1 MTTTV
6 TAEDNAPKVLISQAG
21 RKGDP
26 GTNGTNGDGFNQ
38 VRKSLLDNPLCH
50 LFKTN
55 KLVETSAPTST
66 DTDVTWN
73 RSTSATYLDRYG
85 VVKTASI
92 NTPREE
98 KEGFLI
104 EGASTNLARYS
115 EQFDNAVWI
124 KTGATVI
131 TNNRTAPDGTITGER
146 ITADGTTAIH
156 GMYQTHTVSPSTTYN
171 YSVFVEAGTE
181 VEFFIYEGALT
192 GARGTFNLTLKT
204 ATTTQTGVTATIA
217 ELDSGWFRCTMT
229 YTTGAAQASAR
240 FYNILGSTLGGVASN
255 KFMWFW
261 GAQAEQLSFASS
273 YIPTVGNAVTR
284 TADLVNVSSTNNIS
298 LLNLDNTISFTCDTI
313 GNNAPFN
320 QAIITSVATN
330 TFSRTLMFWSGSDVV
345 VLDYLSGFPYSYFAT
360 QEDTNNI
367 VSSYNAG
374 SLISYV
380 NGAQVFNS
388 AAPYTDLAIS
398 SSLIIGSSGSSE
410 FLFGH
415 IKDLKIYDFALNA
428 NEAEYLSA

>member
-6 TAEDNAPKVLISQAG
+6 TAADNAPKVLISQAG

-26 GTNGTNGDGFNQ
+26 GTDGTNGDGFNQ

-55 KLVETSAPTST
+55 KLVDTSAPTNT
-66 DTDVTWN
+66 DADVTWN
-73 RSTSATYLDRYG
+73 RSTSATYVDRYG
-85 VVKTASI
+85 IVKTAAI

-104 EGASTNLARYS
+104 EGASTNIIVYS
-115 EQFDNAVWI
+115 EQFDNAAWSKNTVTVTANNVAAPNGTMTADKI
-124 KTGATVI
+124 VGTGADSYIHQSFAATSILSTASIWLRADVPTSVNLYFIGGIPQGESISI
-131 TNNRTAPDGTITGER
+131 TTEWQRFEINSIDVSNNTLLIGG
-146 ITADGTTAIH
+146 G
-156 GMYQTHTVSPSTTYN
+156 
-171 YSVFVEAGTE
+171 
-181 VEFFIYEGALT
+181 
-192 GARGTFNLTLKT
+192 GTFT
-204 ATTTQTGVTATIA
+204 AGETIYA
-217 ELDSGWFRCTMT
+217 
-229 YTTGAAQASAR
+229 
-240 FYNILGSTLGGVASN
+240 
-255 KFMWFW
+255 W
-261 GAQAEQLSFASS
+261 GAQIEQLPFASS
-273 YIPTVGNAVTR
+273 YIPTVATPITR
-284 TADLVNVSSTNNIS
+284 TADLVTVLPTNNIS

-330 TFSRTLMFWSGSDVV
+330 TFSRTLVFWGGSDVV

-398 SSLIIGSSGSSE
+398 SSLIIGSSGTTQ